1 MSHKSQINPEQV
13 TANIAM
19 TIASMYGLLSEV
31 SDTMSDGYTPY
42 EALYEWDIVDEDLI
56 EELIQDE
63 EEHQRMYLEAMAES
77 IAWIEDDLPF

>member
-1 MSHKSQINPEQV
+1 MTPNQV
-13 TANIAM
+13 TASIALAV
-19 TIASMYGLLSEV
+19 ASMYGLQSEV
-31 SDTMSDGYTPY
+31 SETMSDGYTPY

-77 IAWIEDDLPF
+77 IAWIDDDLPF